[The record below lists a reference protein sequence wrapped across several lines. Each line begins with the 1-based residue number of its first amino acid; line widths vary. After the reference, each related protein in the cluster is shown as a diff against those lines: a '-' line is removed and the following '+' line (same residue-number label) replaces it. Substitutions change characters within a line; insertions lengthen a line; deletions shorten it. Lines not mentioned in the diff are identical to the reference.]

1 MQQRIVAQ
9 EHAHLQVSDREALTY
24 VYNGTSALVQQAQ
37 AMVAQGRGEDILTRK
52 WDSSGSTPVTARR
65 YLSFTAPGGA
75 GDDDMFSSDLTD
87 SQLKVSSLSASPLPL
102 L

>member
-1 MQQRIVAQ
+1 MQACMAVQ
-9 EHAHLQVSDREALTY
+9 EHAHLQVSDREALMY
-24 VYNGTSALVQQAQ
+24 VYNGTSALIQQAQ
-37 AMVAQGRGEDILTRK
+37 AMVAQGRGEDILTRQ

-87 SQLKVSSLSASPLPL
+87 SQLKVSSVPAYPLP
-102 L
+102 